1 MKITRILAATFA
13 LLLPLAVSA
22 TTLVIPASGTGPG
35 ANDSHWQTELTLHNL
50 SASAVAAT
58 ITFHDALGS
67 AGTSSVTVGPR
78 ATVAIADVVASR
90 FGRDAA
96 TGAIEVTFDSAFA
109 HKLTVSSRTF
119 NKSASGE
126 FGQDIPAVDQSNIPD
141 AGSTIVLS
149 GPSSAIDAR
158 FNFGVYADSASTIQW
173 DLVRAD
179 GSIAASKEIS
189 YAAGTQAQY
198 NQPAAGITAL
208 FNIAAQD
215 NDTIH
220 ARVTSGRAAA
230 YGSAVNNASG
240 DPTYVPGLIAL
251 PDTRI
256 NFLGVAF
263 GDGISVNVADAN
275 HDGVLDRSLD
285 IPTGSWP
292 VSFRLVVN
300 SSTPAKFELLN
311 APPQLRF
318 FDTNGGLT
326 FWPDAS
332 SGGTTLNVKV
342 RVTADGVTEIITI
355 PFTLH

>member
-1 MKITRILAATFA
+1 MKITRILASVFAT
-13 LLLPLAVSA
+13 LLPLAVSA

-35 ANDSHWQTELTLHNL
+35 ANDSHWQTELTLHNT
-50 SASAVAAT
+50 SASPVAAT
-58 ITFHDALGS
+58 LIFHDALGV
-67 AGTSSVTVGPR
+67 AGTSSVTVAPR

-90 FGRDAA
+90 LGRTAA

-119 NKSASGE
+119 NKSAAGE
-126 FGQDIPAVDQSNIPD
+126 FGQDIPAVDQSTLPD

-149 GPSSAIDAR
+149 GPSSATDSR

-179 GSIAASKEIS
+179 GTIAASKEIS
-189 YAAGTQAQY
+189 YAAGTQTQY
-198 NQPAAGITAL
+198 NQQAFGIAAL
-208 FNIAAQD
+208 FNISLQD
-215 NDTIH
+215 NDTVH
-220 ARVTSGRAAA
+220 AIVTNGRAIA
-230 YGSAVNNASG
+230 YGSVVNNASG
-240 DPTYVPGLIAL
+240 DPTYVPGLTAL

-263 GDGISVNVADAN
+263 GDSISVSVPDAN

-285 IPTGSWP
+285 VPTGSWP

-300 SSTPAKFELLN
+300 SATPAKFELPN
-311 APPQLRF
+311 APSQLRF
-318 FDTNGGLT
+318 FDANGGLT

-332 SGGTTLNVKV
+332 SAGKTLNVKV

>member
-1 MKITRILAATFA
+1 MKITRIFATILAA
-13 LLLPLAVSA
+13 LLPLAVSA

-50 SASAVAAT
+50 SASPIAAT
-58 ITFHDALGS
+58 LTFHDTLGS
-67 AGTSSVTVGPR
+67 AGTSSVTVAPR

-90 FGRDAA
+90 FGREAA
-96 TGAIEVTFDSAFA
+96 TGAIEIAFDSAFA

-119 NKSASGE
+119 NKSATGE
-126 FGQDIPAVDQSNIPD
+126 FGQDIPAVDQSTLPD

-149 GPSSAIDAR
+149 GPSSTTDAR

-179 GSIAASKEIS
+179 GTVAASKEIA
-189 YAAGTQAQY
+189 YAAGTQVQY
-198 NQPAAGITAL
+198 GAGVSTL
-208 FNIAAQD
+208 FNTNALD
-215 NDTIH
+215 NDTLH
-220 ARVTSGRAAA
+220 ALVTSGRAIA
-230 YGSAVNNASG
+230 YGSVVNNASG
-240 DPTYVPGLIAL
+240 DPAYVPGLLAL

-263 GDGISVNVADAN
+263 GDSITVSVPDAN

-285 IPTGSWP
+285 IPTGTWP

-300 SSTPAKFELLN
+300 SATPAKFELLN
-311 APPQLRF
+311 APSQLRF
-318 FDTNGGLT
+318 FDANGGLT

-332 SGGTTLNVKV
+332 SGTTLNLKV